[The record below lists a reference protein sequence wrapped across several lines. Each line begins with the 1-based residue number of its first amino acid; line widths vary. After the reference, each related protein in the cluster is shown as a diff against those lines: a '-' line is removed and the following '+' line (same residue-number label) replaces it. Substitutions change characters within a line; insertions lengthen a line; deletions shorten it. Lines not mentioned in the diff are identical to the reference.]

1 MSFALAVVINTLKVN
16 FSKVYGK
23 NYKLYMILPA
33 ILFFVLPIIAFIY
46 PGIER
51 GVDLSGGT
59 LIIVRS
65 ERQMAYERLE
75 SALSKYE
82 LAELSIVPFSGGVQI
97 HFGASKKI
105 EAASRYIKD
114 AESTLS
120 SSPQQSYASCQ
131 KAFSELSALFKAEAP
146 KDPKECIEE
155 ARKTVILSRD
165 SLKDSINKDIKVT
178 LNLNEV
184 EVEKIQYTEISPAL
198 GALFWDSAIKAI
210 IIATVLLIVLMFIF
224 FRDFFPVIAILQAG
238 LFDVLFALAALAL
251 LRVPFSLVTLSA
263 LLMLVGYSIDTDIM
277 LTARVLKGSG
287 KPKDNAASAL
297 KTGLTMTGITLIT
310 AAIMLVF
317 SSIYAI
323 DIIFGISV
331 VLFFGLLGDLISTW
345 LMNAPAIIWYVEKK
359 VTKQR

>member
-1 MSFALAVVINTLKVN
+1 MVYTIKID
-16 FSKVYGK
+16 FSRVYAK
-23 NYKLYMILPA
+23 NYKRYMILPV

-51 GVDLSGGT
+51 GIDLSGGT

-65 ERQMAYERLE
+65 ERQISSENLE
-75 SALSKYE
+75 GVLSKYDLTE
-82 LAELSIVPFSGGVQI
+82 LTVVPFSGGVQV

-120 SSPQQSYASCQ
+120 SNPQQSQAYCQ
-131 KAFSELSALFKAEAP
+131 NAFSELSPFYKAEAP

-155 ARKTVILSRD
+155 ARKAILLSRD
-165 SLKDSINKDIKVT
+165 FLKESINRDIKAT
-178 LNLNEV
+178 LNLTESEV
-184 EVEKIQYTEISPAL
+184 ERIQYTEISPAL
-198 GALFWDSAIKAI
+198 GALFWGAAIKAVV
-210 IIATVLLIVLMFIF
+210 IAAILLFVLMFIF

-277 LTARVLKGSG
+277 LTARVLKSSG
-287 KPKDNAASAL
+287 KPSDNAASAL
-297 KTGLTMTGITLIT
+297 KTGLTMTGITIVT

-331 VLFFGLLGDLISTW
+331 VLFFGLVGDLISTW
-345 LMNAPAIIWYVEKK
+345 LMNAPAIVWYVEKK
-359 VTKQR
+359 GAKQR